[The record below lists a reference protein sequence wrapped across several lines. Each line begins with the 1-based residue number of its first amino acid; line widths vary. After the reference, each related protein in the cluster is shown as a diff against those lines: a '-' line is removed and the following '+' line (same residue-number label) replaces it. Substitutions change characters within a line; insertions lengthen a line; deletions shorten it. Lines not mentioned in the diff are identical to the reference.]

1 VLAVSLA
8 AVVWPGSK
16 ATAATEFPTQNATW
30 RTCGQWPLQVS
41 EDGRFFV
48 QRDGTAFFPIIDTV
62 WMLSY
67 LNQADVD
74 QYLARRPANGFN
86 AVYVSL
92 LGVEKLPDGLN
103 SPNYAGHR
111 PFAGDTGAPDT
122 SHPQAAF
129 FEDFKA
135 TLRKLRDHDLTV
147 FLVVGWSA
155 AWQPE
160 FTRPG
165 YRRYVEFVL
174 DRYPVEEFPN
184 IVWCLGGDRGM
195 FMQKNLDKP
204 MQIEAGRHLRRLMEA
219 RGDRR
224 LIGDHPGRGSTA
236 INYTPEEAAGWLDF
250 YTVQSGHRG
259 PTQDVVDWV
268 RQVYE
273 RRPVKPV
280 FNGEPLYEAH
290 NPGLENAEVRWA
302 HWVSVFSGA
311 CAVSYGCQGFWGIG
325 VEVAGRPRRRG
336 HGRDWWKEHLDDQP
350 VANQM
355 QHFAALNRAYPF
367 HLAIP
372 DYAAPRPLVQDR
384 GQGPGYRAAL
394 LAADRRW
401 ALIYLPSG
409 RQAGRIVVSMDL
421 FRDPLCARWLDP
433 TSGAFTPPGVP
444 LPNTG
449 TREFEPPARNQAQQW
464 DWVLVLGPEPD
475 PGESK
480 GAL

>member
-1 VLAVSLA
+1 MAPNAVTRHHVESHSDARAPGGILVLCAVLAVSLA

-111 PFAGDTGAPDT
+111 PFAGDPGAPDT
-122 SHPQAAF
+122 SRPQAAF

-160 FTRPG
+160 FTRPA

-174 DRYPVEEFPN
+174 DRYPVEPRTGDPEQHKVGEKVIAFFAPNPVNEIRFPN
-184 IVWCLGGDRGM
+184 PITYDWDELFGVAMSHSYAPLPGHPNHAAFRDGLKALFERFQRGGRLSFDYNVDPGVRL
-195 FMQKNLDKP
+195 NLYCVVNSSIYD
-204 MQIEAGRHLRRLMEA
+204 ELL
-219 RGDRR
+219 
-224 LIGDHPGRGSTA
+224 
-236 INYTPEEAAGWLDF
+236 EESED
-250 YTVQSGHRG
+250 
-259 PTQDVVDWV
+259 D
-268 RQVYE
+268 E
-273 RRPVKPV
+273 
-280 FNGEPLYEAH
+280 EPLQFE
-290 NPGLENAEVRWA
+290 GT
-302 HWVSVFSGA
+302 F
-311 CAVSYGCQGFWGIG
+311 
-325 VEVAGRPRRRG
+325 
-336 HGRDWWKEHLDDQP
+336 HG
-350 VANQM
+350 N
-355 QHFAALNRAYPF
+355 
-367 HLAIP
+367 
-372 DYAAPRPLVQDR
+372 
-384 GQGPGYRAAL
+384 
-394 LAADRRW
+394 
-401 ALIYLPSG
+401 
-409 RQAGRIVVSMDL
+409 
-421 FRDPLCARWLDP
+421 
-433 TSGAFTPPGVP
+433 
-444 LPNTG
+444 
-449 TREFEPPARNQAQQW
+449 
-464 DWVLVLGPEPD
+464 
-475 PGESK
+475 
-480 GAL
+480 